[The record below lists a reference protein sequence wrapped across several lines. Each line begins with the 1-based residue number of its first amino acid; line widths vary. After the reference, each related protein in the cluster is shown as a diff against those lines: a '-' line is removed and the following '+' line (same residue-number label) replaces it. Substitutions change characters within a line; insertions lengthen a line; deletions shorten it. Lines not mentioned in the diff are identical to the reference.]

1 MSDSDD
7 YFRKAEFLRIGVLG
21 ERGSCIYRI
30 FNLITGLCLIVCA
43 GEDIRRY
50 RIPNRWI
57 AAAVLFGLLGQGAE
71 ALAGGA
77 VPPGALGG
85 ADKGI
90 EALTVVLSAA
100 GRMLLAGALVL
111 PMHRL
116 GMIGGGDIKVMALA
130 VGWLG
135 FWPGMQAVGI
145 GLVLGAALALSRML
159 RYKSAAERFLY
170 LSAYVRRAIREK
182 EIDVYYDAQRDG
194 RDCVIPLGAC
204 ICAGILIR
212 GVGM

>member
-1 MSDSDD
+1 
-7 YFRKAEFLRIGVLG
+7 
-21 ERGSCIYRI
+21 
-30 FNLITGLCLIVCA
+30 
-43 GEDIRRY
+43 
-50 RIPNRWI
+50 
-57 AAAVLFGLLGQGAE
+57 
-71 ALAGGA
+71 
-77 VPPGALGG
+77 
-85 ADKGI
+85 
-90 EALTVVLSAA
+90 
-100 GRMLLAGALVL
+100 MLLAGTLVL

-116 GMIGGGDIKVMALA
+116 GMIGGGDIKVIALA

>member
-57 AAAVLFGLLGQGAE
+57 AAAVLFGLLGQGA
-71 ALAGGA
+71 
-77 VPPGALGG
+77 VPPGALSG

-90 EALTVVLSAA
+90 EALTAVLSAA

>member
-57 AAAVLFGLLGQGAE
+57 AAAVLFGLLGQGA
-71 ALAGGA
+71 
-77 VPPGALGG
+77 VPPGALSG

-90 EALTVVLSAA
+90 EALTAVLSAA

-116 GMIGGGDIKVMALA
+116 GMIGGGDIKVIALA